1 MLNQIPLRRNALKPH
16 AFASTPQTA
25 VTASGNGMSQNMD
38 GSATGT
44 TACHD
49 STGKLL
55 PGHTEWH
62 ARKRRLAAL
71 VEQLAGEYDARSPIA
86 KQLLLIAAQHLD
98 QAATT
103 RSSTLRGR
111 ATRLAAKV
119 LDRLQHK
126 PERLPATLKE
136 ALDQ

>member
-1 MLNQIPLRRNALKPH
+1 
-16 AFASTPQTA
+16 
-25 VTASGNGMSQNMD
+25 MD
-38 GSATGT
+38 GSATSAAAGHDGT
-44 TACHD
+44 
-49 STGKLL
+49 GRLL

-71 VEQLAGEYDARSPIA
+71 VEQLAAEYDTRSPIA

-103 RSSTLRGR
+103 RNSSLRGR

-119 LDRLQHK
+119 LDRLERK
-126 PERLPATLKE
+126 PPPPLPTLDEMLAAAEATDE
-136 ALDQ
+136 